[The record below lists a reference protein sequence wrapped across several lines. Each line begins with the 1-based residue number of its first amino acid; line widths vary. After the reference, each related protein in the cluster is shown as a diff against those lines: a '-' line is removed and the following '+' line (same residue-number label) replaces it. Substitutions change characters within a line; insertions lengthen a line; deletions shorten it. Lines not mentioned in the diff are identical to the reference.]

1 MHLINRMCA
10 KAYLFAQNA
19 KEKLA
24 ERAMQTRL
32 ALASQKGGIEN
43 YITIIVIIAI
53 VLVIGWAI
61 WNFLFRG
68 RNVIG
73 DWFRTN
79 VENIIDCTQDTINS
93 TSGGSGTNP
102 C

>member
-68 RNVIG
+68 RNIIG
-73 DWFRTN
+73 DWFQTN
-79 VENIIDCTQDTINS
+79 VQNIIDCTQDTINN

>member
-10 KAYLFAQNA
+10 KVHLFAQN
-19 KEKLA
+19 LA

-61 WNFLFRG
+61 WNFLFRDG
-68 RNVIG
+68 NVIG
-73 DWFRTN
+73 NWFQSN
-79 VENIIDCTQDTINS
+79 VQNIIDCTQDTISS